1 MKSEKSVTEN
11 GVKMKGVTKDVMMI
25 ADAEM
30 TRMTAMIEEEGMT
43 ETTRTAE
50 MIAVEMM
57 IAMMAVDEETMTATM
72 IGGVAVA
79 VTVTVTVVTIAMMM

>member
-1 MKSEKSVTEN
+1 MKSEKSVTAN

-43 ETTRTAE
+43 ETIGTAE

-57 IAMMAVDEETMTATM
+57 IAMMAVDEETMIATM

-79 VTVTVTVVTIAMMM
+79 VTVTVVRIAMMM